1 MINGV
6 GNHLGL
12 GKAVTGGAGAV
23 SGQSAGG
30 ANVSGASFS
39 DMLQN
44 SIEEVSKL
52 QQDASRAVEDLLTQ
66 RTENVTGVMTAMEK
80 ADLAFKT
87 LLAIRG
93 KLMDAYEE
101 IKNIAI

>member
-1 MINGV
+1 MI
-6 GNHLGL
+6 HGL
-12 GKAVTGGAGAV
+12 NNLRNT
-23 SGQSAGG
+23 QSAATNAPAAKTGTG
-30 ANVSGASFS
+30 GASFS

-44 SIEEVSKL
+44 SIDEVSKL
-52 QQDASRAVEDLLTQ
+52 QQDASSAVEDVATGKSQ
-66 RTENVTGVMTAMEK
+66 NVDGVMSAMNK

-101 IKNIAI
+101 IKNIPV